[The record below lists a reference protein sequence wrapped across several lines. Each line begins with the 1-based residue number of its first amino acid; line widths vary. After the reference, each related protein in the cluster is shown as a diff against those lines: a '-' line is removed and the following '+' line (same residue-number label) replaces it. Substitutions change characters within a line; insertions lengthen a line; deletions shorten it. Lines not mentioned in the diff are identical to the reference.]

1 LYGHVSHLYGPVTHL
16 YGHVTH
22 LYGHVSHF
30 KVTLQKCMVTLHI
43 CDLDCEASMRY
54 GEIGREEQSEGLT
67 GAGDFRRH
75 HFSAMISRGR

>member
-1 LYGHVSHLYGPVTHL
+1 
-16 YGHVTH
+16 
-22 LYGHVSHF
+22 
-30 KVTLQKCMVTLHI
+30 MVTLHI

-54 GEIGREEQSEGLT
+54 GEIGREEQSERLT